1 MSWTQ
6 VSSGTGPTGAE
17 GPEGPAG
24 GTAGIVLY
32 CDPNDASDL
41 AGYKTALL
49 VPSAAAETPVTVTVT
64 SSGTYVAIGS
74 FATDPGSP
82 ASTSMAAGQYAY
94 SFFGTTN
101 SSTNRAR
108 LKYELY
114 TCAADG
120 SSETLRR
127 TSTSGTFYSAT
138 VQSID
143 DTFLDQTGYTM
154 AVTDR
159 LVLKVSAAR
168 VSGDASFPVDVY
180 FCGNNNASHTHTS
193 AVAKTIAV
201 GIQTTSGPTTLDI
214 TTIADGQYLKRS
226 GTNVIGASTSTPAG
240 FMSAIYGPG
249 GMGDLTVAT
258 GTTFSLGTA
267 SRDGFY
273 QNVTIQGTGQL
284 KTAGY
289 KLHVAGTLT
298 ISASGSVNDDGT
310 SATGS
315 TAGSGFTSGS
325 STRGTSGGGGAG
337 VINAVGN
344 GAAGSLSNATAPN
357 NSNVA
362 PTGGVGGAV
371 GVQTGGAAGS
381 SSGNINAI
389 YGNWVGGRAASA
401 AFNGGSGGGSGGNAT
416 ASLTSSGG
424 GGAGGGVCWVAA
436 KTIVNS
442 GVIGARGGNGGNAA
456 TTSAGNAG
464 GGAGGGGGICFVITD
479 TPTSAVGTIST
490 AGGSGGTGVGTGA
503 AGNAGVAGAF
513 MVVGLGGT

>member
-127 TSTSGTFYSAT
+127 TSTSDTFYGAT
-138 VQSID
+138 VMHID
-143 DTFLDQTGYTM
+143 DNFLDQTGYTTG
-154 AVTDR
+154 VTDR

-249 GMGDLTVAT
+249 SMGDLTVAT
-258 GTTFSLGTA
+258 GTTTTLSKD
-267 SRDGFY
+267 SFY

-284 KTAGY
+284 RTAGW

-298 ISASGSVNDDGT
+298 ISGSGSVHDDGNAANGGT
-310 SATGS
+310 AGAALTGGSSCRGLTGAGASGVINTVGGGTPGSAS
-315 TAGSGFTSGS
+315 TASALNNSNALPAGGAG
-325 STRGTSGGGGAG
+325 GTSGAQAGGAAGTATAANQGPWGNWLQGRSAAGTAWTGGAGGGAG
-337 VINAVGN
+337 GC
-344 GAAGSLSNATAPN
+344 STAT
-357 NSNVA
+357 
-362 PTGGVGGAV
+362 T
-371 GVQTGGAAGS
+371 
-381 SSGNINAI
+381 
-389 YGNWVGGRAASA
+389 
-401 AFNGGSGGGSGGNAT
+401 
-416 ASLTSSGG
+416 TSSGG
-424 GGAGGGVCWVAA
+424 GGSGGGICWVAA
-436 KTIVNS
+436 KSIANS
-442 GVIGARGGNGGNAA
+442 GRISANGGNGGNAS
-456 TTSAGNAG
+456 TSSGGNASGGGG
-464 GGAGGGGGICFVITD
+464 GGAGICFVITD
-479 TPTSAVGTIST
+479 TATSAIGSVT
-490 AGGSGGTGVGTGA
+490 ATGGLGGAPVGTGGA
-503 AGNAGVAGAF
+503 SNPGVAGST
-513 MVVGLGGT
+513 VVIGLGGT

>member
-64 SSGTYVAIGS
+64 SSGTYVAVGS

-82 ASTSMAAGQYAY
+82 ASLSLAAGQYAY

-127 TSTSGTFYSAT
+127 TSTSDTFYSAT
-138 VQSID
+138 VMHVD
-143 DTFLDQTGYTM
+143 DNFLDQTGYTT

-168 VSGDASFPVDVY
+168 VSGDASFPVNVY
-180 FCGNNNASHTHTS
+180 FCGNNNASHAHTS

-201 GIQTTSGPTTLDI
+201 GIQTTSGPTTLDV

-226 GTNVIGASTSTPAG
+226 GSNVIGASTSTPTG

-258 GTTFSLGTA
+258 GTTTTLAKDSY
-267 SRDGFY
+267 Y

-284 KTAGY
+284 RTAGW

-298 ISASGSVNDDGT
+298 ISSAGSVHDDGNAASGNTPGGALTGGSSCRGLTGAGANGVVNTVAAGAAGSTSSAAALNNINALPTGGAGGTSGAQNGGAAGAATAANQGPWGNWLTGRGT
-310 SATGS
+310 SAT
-315 TAGSGFTSGS
+315 AW
-325 STRGTSGGGGAG
+325 
-337 VINAVGN
+337 
-344 GAAGSLSNATAPN
+344 
-357 NSNVA
+357 
-362 PTGGVGGAV
+362 
-371 GVQTGGAAGS
+371 TGGA
-381 SSGNINAI
+381 
-389 YGNWVGGRAASA
+389 
-401 AFNGGSGGGSGGNAT
+401 GGGSGGCST
-416 ASLTSSGG
+416 ASLTNSGG
-424 GGAGGGVCWVAA
+424 GGGGGGVCWVAA
-436 KTIVNS
+436 RSIIS
-442 GVIGARGGNGGNAA
+442 SAGGRISANGGL
-456 TTSAGNAG
+456 
-464 GGAGGGGGICFVITD
+464 GGA
-479 TPTSAVGTIST
+479 P
-490 AGGSGGTGVGTGA
+490 VGTGGA
-503 AGNAGVAGAF
+503 SNPGVAGST
-513 MVVGLGGT
+513 VVIGLGGT